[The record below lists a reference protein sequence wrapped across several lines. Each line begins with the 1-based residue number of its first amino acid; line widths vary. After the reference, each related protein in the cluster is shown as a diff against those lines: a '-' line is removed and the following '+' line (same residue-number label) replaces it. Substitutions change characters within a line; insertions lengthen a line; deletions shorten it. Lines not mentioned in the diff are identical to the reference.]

1 MPVITFMGMVIA
13 DVLAGSIIVEQVF
26 NLPGMGKSLI
36 LAIANRDFNV
46 VQTIVLY
53 IAVLVIVMNF
63 IVDILYKKLD
73 PRID

>member
-1 MPVITFMGMVIA
+1 MLFTELRQIFIL
-13 DVLAGSIIVEQVF
+13 DIRVF

-46 VQTIVLY
+46 VQTIVMY

>member
-1 MPVITFMGMVIA
+1 MIA